1 MYIKWLEV
9 LLKCEFDKVILHL
22 NMINFIVLMWEC
34 IENRSQKV
42 LSNEHFFFFPKNW
55 FYFIKVKNHV

>member
-1 MYIKWLEV
+1 MYIKRLEV

-34 IENRSQKV
+34 IKNRSQKV
-42 LSNEHFFFFPKNW
+42 LSNEHFFFFPKNC
-55 FYFIKVKNHV
+55 FYFIKVKNYV

>member
-42 LSNEHFFFFPKNW
+42 LSNEHFFFFPKNC
-55 FYFIKVKNHV
+55 FYFIKVKNYV

>member
-22 NMINFIVLMWEC
+22 NMINFIVLMWEF